1 METMGKGFKDKVS
14 SVQPVYNAI
23 IGSAH
28 KAQHTQE
35 VQEAPQAQAAPG
47 VGNTQGRKGAKLP
60 RINMAFSPQSLEYL
74 RVMAALRGV
83 SVTRYVNDLV
93 ERDMVQ
99 NSEVYDTAKDLTHSI

>member
-1 METMGKGFKDKVS
+1 MGTMGKGFKDKVS
-14 SVQPVYNAI
+14 SVQPVYSTI
-23 IGSAH
+23 IESAH

-35 VQEAPQAQAAPG
+35 VQEAPQAALG

-60 RINMAFSPQSLEYL
+60 RINMAFSPQNLEYL

-93 ERDMVQ
+93 DRDMAQ
-99 NSEVYDTAKDLTHSI
+99 NFEVYDTARNLTYSD